1 MDIRHLQ
8 LAKPPRKNDSGY
20 LALRALLQV
29 AYLLPY
35 ESKAFPRLH
44 VLDEIPTTL
53 LPISILLIQDKSKP
67 VVDVEDKK
75 KLIVDAL
82 RLLEVA

>member
-35 ESKAFPRLH
+35 ESEAFPRLH

-53 LPISILLIQDKSKP
+53 LPISIIQDKSKP

-82 RLLEVA
+82 SLLEVA